1 MWSLED
7 GKDSINVLNIN
18 VLSMLKWIKLEDT
31 ELQYDGSI
39 YEIYIL

>member
-7 GKDSINVLNIN
+7 GKDSISVLNIN

-31 ELQYDGSI
+31 ELQYDGNI